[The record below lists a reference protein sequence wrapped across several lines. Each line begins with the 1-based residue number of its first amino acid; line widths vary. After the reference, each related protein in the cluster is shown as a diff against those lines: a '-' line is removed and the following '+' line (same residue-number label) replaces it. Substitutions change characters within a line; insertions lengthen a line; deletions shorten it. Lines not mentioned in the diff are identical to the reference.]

1 MNNFILELP
10 ELKNYYSQ
18 AELIKIWEDNQHV
31 PFGFQDYCVESR
43 IIKIDITKKL
53 NHNIMTKEPEVWLA
67 HKFAEQK
74 LVPHIDE
81 YLQLVIPIDPQ
92 TYEVQFLNNMKDTN
106 IIYSHTYRMPTLLNA
121 HLPHMVN
128 DKYMKRLFIGIQ
140 LYFKQ
145 KSNSL
150 WHDVD
155 KYYNNGELIHGN

>member
-74 LVPHIDE
+74 LAG
-81 YLQLVIPIDPQ
+81 LN
-92 TYEVQFLNNMKDTN
+92 FLL
-106 IIYSHTYRMPTLLNA
+106 IVFFILLNSSVQIS
-121 HLPHMVN
+121 VN
-128 DKYMKRLFIGIQ
+128 TK
-140 LYFKQ
+140 
-145 KSNSL
+145 
-150 WHDVD
+150 
-155 KYYNNGELIHGN
+155 